1 MDYKGL
7 IVGLG
12 NPGPQ
17 YAFTRHNAGFMVID
31 AVLAE
36 IDAKPYRRRIKL
48 PSPSDFELWS
58 VSLPRVKG
66 DFLLAKPMTYMNL
79 SGKAAVRICMENG
92 IKPEQ
97 VLVAHDEM
105 DLPFGRLKAKLGGGT
120 AGHNGLKSMV
130 AELGTDRFAR
140 LRVGIGRPPEHT
152 AVTDWVLSPFS
163 AQEEQA
169 LPEIMQ
175 AARDSLPL
183 FFAPGGKGLAAAQ
196 QFLHVFEATPKGTEP
211 ENGPDA

>member
-17 YAFTRHNAGFMVID
+17 YERTRHNAGFLLVD

-36 IDAKPYRRRIKL
+36 ISAKPYRRMARL
-48 PSPSDFELWS
+48 PSPADFELWS
-58 VSLPRVKG
+58 VSLPRIKG

-79 SGKAAVRICMENG
+79 SGRAVARICMENG
-92 IKPEQ
+92 IKPGS

-105 DLPFGRLKAKLGGGT
+105 DLPFGRLKAKLGGGD
-120 AGHNGLKSMV
+120 AGHNGLKSLV
-130 AELGTDRFAR
+130 AELGTERFLR
-140 LRVGIGRPPEHT
+140 LRIGVGRPPQGVQ
-152 AVTDWVLSPFS
+152 VTDWVLSPFTS
-163 AQEEQA
+163 DEAEA
-169 LPEIMQ
+169 LPEVLA

-183 FFAPGGKGLAAAQ
+183 FFGKGLAAAQ
-196 QFLHVFEATPKGTEP
+196 QALHVFSAVPEQGESATESDT
-211 ENGPDA
+211 